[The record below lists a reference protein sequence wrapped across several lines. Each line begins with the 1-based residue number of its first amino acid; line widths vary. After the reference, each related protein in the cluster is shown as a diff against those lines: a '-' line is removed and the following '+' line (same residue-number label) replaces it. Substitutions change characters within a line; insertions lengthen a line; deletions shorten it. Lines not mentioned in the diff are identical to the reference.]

1 MSMDRT
7 FTCHGSS
14 FWPVS
19 LLVILAFGVAQLPAQ
34 TPIYSL
40 PFFILFPAKYRLAKN
55 LTYEGKEGSAIMIL
69 SSNVDLDLNG
79 CALKETAADNQ
90 SIGVLIDHQQN
101 VTIRNG
107 KIQGFKQAIVFDDH
121 TKRIT

>member
-1 MSMDRT
+1 M
-7 FTCHGSS
+7 
-14 FWPVS
+14 
-19 LLVILAFGVAQLPAQ
+19 LALLAFAAVQMQAQ

-90 SIGVLIDHQQN
+90 SIGL
-101 VTIRNG
+101 
-107 KIQGFKQAIVFDDH
+107 FD
-121 TKRIT
+121 